1 VAPAIKTATASD
13 QDKTIATIVLAFA
26 TDPMARWSY
35 PDPHAYLK
43 HFPALVRAMAG
54 KAFERGTAY
63 YVEGFP
69 GAALWLPP
77 HVEPAMDELMALA
90 QRTVREQIHGDMMSV
105 VEQMGRYH
113 PAEPHW
119 YLPMIGVDPSRQGKG
134 YGSALLEH
142 ALVACDRKN
151 EPAYLESSNPR
162 NVPLYER
169 HGFQLLGKIQV
180 GSSPTMFP
188 MLRKPRSRF

>member
-1 VAPAIKTATASD
+1 MTAAIKTATASD
-13 QDKTIATIVLAFA
+13 RERAIATITLAFA
-26 TDPMARWSY
+26 ADPMARWSY
-35 PDPHAYLK
+35 PEPQAYLS
-43 HFPALVRAMAG
+43 HFPNLVRAMAG
-54 KAFERGTAY
+54 KAFECGTAH

-69 GAALWLPP
+69 AAALWLPP

-90 QRTVREQIHGDMMSV
+90 QQTVREQVHGDMMSV

-119 YLPMIGVDPSRQGKG
+119 YLPMIGVDPPRQGKG
-134 YGSALLEH
+134 HGSALLAH
-142 ALVACDRKN
+142 ALIACDRKN
-151 EPAYLESSNPR
+151 ELAYLESSNPR

-180 GSSPTMFP
+180 GSSPTLFP
-188 MLRKPRSRF
+188 MLRRPRAG